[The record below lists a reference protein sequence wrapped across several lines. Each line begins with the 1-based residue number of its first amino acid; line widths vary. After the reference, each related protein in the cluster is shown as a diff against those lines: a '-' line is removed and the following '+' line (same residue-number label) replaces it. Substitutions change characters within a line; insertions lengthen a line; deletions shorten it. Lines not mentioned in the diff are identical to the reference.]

1 MGIFGLP
8 LGDIRE
14 ALNSPAMLDL
24 CSRAATGSKSAL
36 ARSYQPFSGYTPA
49 SQAFRAHPGVRLR
62 TCGPA
67 ISFWQ
72 SRSGNLVLIEI
83 LLVVPAG
90 YWRAGLSG
98 QFIPKCHDAMS
109 RIFGTIVSGKT
120 TWQDERTGG
129 RVAWESANRVQ
140 TELGPSRAVEDM
152 DEGRRVLLKSLE
164 GMDIEEAFP
173 SQRWPVRD
181 ALLHLDSE
189 RYVDAL
195 EKMARGEMEMLPPL
209 YLGFACIIRLVT

>member
-1 MGIFGLP
+1 M
-8 LGDIRE
+8 
-14 ALNSPAMLDL
+14 
-24 CSRAATGSKSAL
+24 
-36 ARSYQPFSGYTPA
+36 
-49 SQAFRAHPGVRLR
+49 
-62 TCGPA
+62 
-67 ISFWQ
+67 
-72 SRSGNLVLIEI
+72 
-83 LLVVPAG
+83 
-90 YWRAGLSG
+90 
-98 QFIPKCHDAMS
+98 
-109 RIFGTIVSGKT
+109 
-120 TWQDERTGG
+120 
-129 RVAWESANRVQ
+129 
-140 TELGPSRAVEDM
+140 EDM